1 MRRPPCLLVLAL
13 AWLLA
18 AAVPL
23 ARAAEEALSPLIEE
37 IAQGWERQLRLLAF
51 ATTLAP
57 AEAAR
62 NPDNRIM
69 QLARYGA
76 GLHLRPDF
84 KLALPPLTLSL
95 QPRIELQGERWQE
108 GPGEGRSQR
117 AEEAFVHQGLARW
130 ACTEGLQLSYGREN
144 LQWGPAALTSP
155 SNPFFRDNGRAN
167 PKKEVA
173 AMEFARAVWMLG
185 ASSSLSLIANTGDGR
200 SEGNNNGFSGAWAV
214 KGDYNRALE
223 YGSLILAAGPRG
235 GRQIGGYYGRTLS
248 EALLIYAEGALR
260 QDPGGWYPEPD
271 AGPLG
276 MAMRPPTIDEGDSW
290 KTVVLWGGAYTLEQG
305 ASLTAEYLMHG
316 SGYDRN
322 QAEAFFDL
330 QARAAGVL
338 DPPGPLTPLGYEALS
353 RTADPGLRF
362 LRRNYLLLQYL
373 QSDIAGV
380 LNLTL
385 RWTQNLD
392 DGSGRLAGIGE
403 WSLGDHLQLFALAT
417 ANRGASRTEF
427 GSIFTYQVMLG
438 LEYIF

>member
-1 MRRPPCLLVLAL
+1 MQMPPCLLAL
-13 AWLLA
+13 AWLLS

-23 ARAAEEALSPLIEE
+23 AWGAEEALPLLSDG
-37 IAQGWERQLRLLAF
+37 IAQGWQQQLRLLAF

-57 AEAAR
+57 AEAER

-69 QLARYGA
+69 QLARYSTA
-76 GLHLRPDF
+76 LHLRPDF
-84 KLALPPLTLSL
+84 KFSLQPLTLSL
-95 QPRIELQGERWQE
+95 QPRVELQGERRQE
-108 GPGEGRSQR
+108 GPGAGQFQWS
-117 AEEAFVHQGLARW
+117 EEVFIHQGIGRL
-130 ACTEGLQLSYGREN
+130 ACTEALQLSYGREN

-155 SNPFFRDNGRAN
+155 SNPFFLDNGRAN
-167 PKKEVA
+167 PKKEA
-173 AMEFARAVWMLG
+173 ATMDFARTVWMPG

-200 SEGNNNGFSGAWAV
+200 SELADNGFSGAWAIKV
-214 KGDYNRALE
+214 DNNGARA

-235 GRQIGGYYGRTLS
+235 GRQIDGYYGRTLS
-248 EALLIYAEGALR
+248 EAWLVYAEGALL
-260 QDPGGWYPEPD
+260 QDYGGWYPEPE

-276 MAMRPPTIDEGDSW
+276 IAMLPPGDKDSW
-290 KTVVLWGGAYTLEQG
+290 DAVILWGGAYTLELG
-305 ASLTAEYLMHG
+305 PTLSAEYLWYG
-316 SGYDRN
+316 PGYDRD
-322 QAEAFFDL
+322 QAEDFFAL
-330 QARAAGVL
+330 QARAARTL
-338 DPPGPLTPLGYEALS
+338 DPASPLTPLGYGALA
-353 RTADPGLRF
+353 RTADRGLRF

-392 DGSGRLAGIGE
+392 DNSGRLTGIGE
-403 WSLGDHLQLFALAT
+403 WSLGDHLQLFAVAT